1 MDLNTISYIKIPWY
15 SCHHSISLSL

>member
-15 SCHHSISLSL
+15 SCHHSVSLSL